1 MAQQEGTRQTRNQT
15 VRKAPPAPRGR
26 PSHDTLR
33 EGRGL
38 QVVTTQRRRR
48 AWPTATARSAASR
61 RESGSAYRQP
71 PVWRSGHAR
80 DPHSSPS
87 RRRLP
92 SPPRPSLP
100 PRTGCSTPVAH
111 LSVHTS
117 ASPAPSA
124 RTAPSMSPWQ
134 SRRQRL
140 PPRRAGKPPA
150 PPPRA
155 PPSRQPTAACT
166 RSRAPSTRPP
176 TLPPT
181 YPAAAA
187 AAQMGEGR
195 VSLTARAGTW
205 GGHGGSAVRCQG
217 QRPLASTGG
226 GESWAHF
233 QRGRG

>member
-33 EGRGL
+33 AGGGL

-71 PVWRSGHAR
+71 PVWRSGHER

-150 PPPRA
+150 PPPAPRLPANQQPRA
-155 PPSRQPTAACT
+155 PVAVLPVRAHP
-166 RSRAPSTRPP
+166 RSPPP
-176 TLPPT
+176 TPQQQRRRRWARVGSRLLRG
-181 YPAAAA
+181 
-187 AAQMGEGR
+187 QGR
-195 VSLTARAGTW
+195 
-205 GGHGGSAVRCQG
+205 GGA
-217 QRPLASTGG
+217 TGG
-226 GESWAHF
+226 QLCGVK
-233 QRGRG
+233 GNGL